1 MTPFYWGVFAGLLIG
16 VPVGFAVLAL
26 MVTAGRSDEP

>member
-1 MTPFYWGVFAGLLIG
+1 LLIG